1 MQALPG
7 LAARRPPS
15 NIRSEDS
22 RGHNLA
28 QKDVG
33 SVVPVNQKLLQR
45 GSPSDYHEFIFQWL
59 CYELELLGAENELN
73 PERRAAAKKLVTY
86 IERLSSRHVGF
97 GIVLATRR
105 YLPHARFD
113 WLRFEKEFRKI
124 VLRSL
129 DDLNA
134 KKPRLL
140 RNGNPDDF
148 VFHAVRVLLEEATRE
163 ASIQWE

>member
-1 MQALPG
+1 M
-7 LAARRPPS
+7 
-15 NIRSEDS
+15 
-22 RGHNLA
+22 A
-28 QKDVG
+28 QKEVRG
-33 SVVPVNQKLLQR
+33 VVPVNPKLLQR

-59 CYELELLGAENELN
+59 CYELELLGAEGALT
-73 PERRAAAKKLVTY
+73 PERRAAAKRLVAY
-86 IERLSSRHVGF
+86 VERLSSRHVGF

-134 KKPRLL
+134 KKSRLL
-140 RNGNPDDF
+140 RDGNPDDF
-148 VFHAVRVLLEEATRE
+148 VFHAVRVLLDEATRE
-163 ASIQWE
+163 AVVAWE